1 MVQTESRIAIRDM
14 HGKIE
19 LVDIG
24 AEEPWIRV
32 HDKFVVDFVEG
43 RNYVL
48 PLGTP
53 SKNTLAVAQANGVV
67 VLVNLENRETGSI
80 TQGKCQT
87 QRCDH
92 ID

>member
-1 MVQTESRIAIRDM
+1 MQTESRLAIRDM

-32 HDKFVVDFVEG
+32 RDKFVVDFIEG
-43 RNYVL
+43 KSYIL

-80 TQGKCQT
+80 GQGE
-87 QRCDH
+87 H
-92 ID
+92 SSL